1 VRQSRSINHENFVRW
16 NTKLKR
22 FKCFSSVACFN
33 LPKWFDNRLIQIVLL
48 KRFKRKTRKKK
59 ILRVHIFRPNE
70 WKVGSTVKN
79 IIIRI
84 MFAITKSW
92 LIESSFTPRKKK
104 LGANR

>member
-22 FKCFSSVACFN
+22 CFSSVASFN

-48 KRFKRKTRKKK
+48 PRFKRKTRKKK

-92 LIESSFTPRKKK
+92 LIESSFTPRKK
-104 LGANR
+104 N